1 MNISKDLQ
9 LTYISSTYWNDE
21 ISEFSLIS
29 SSKEIPSDASFFLI
43 WIPFQDSLDYLE
55 ENMKE
60 NLKEI
65 PIEKLLSCSINLVLP
80 TREDSEL
87 NNHFRIQKVYGKI
100 LPILPASKF
109 LNKLEIFE
117 NKENP
122 QSPIFLNDSIINW
135 ALLTKLIFEL
145 LSRGSFVPDLDKT
158 SERIY
163 NGHWRIILKDQYD
176 YERFQTILQNCPWTA
191 HNLPE
196 TLEIKKD
203 NSLASQKYI
212 VEDLWH
218 PSFIFSDYM
227 DTLGDVL
234 IRSILNNNNFQ
245 TFNEFYNTEIL
256 KEKNRDLNLNWDYKF
271 LKSLLKK
278 ENRFNIQQFH
288 ETIVPKLIK
297 NWINIPKISS
307 LRYGIR
313 IVLQLGL
320 PTENQQKWPLNLYIA
335 FQNSQN
341 PILLKEFLKGDSN
354 LDLEVMEFFQ
364 SKEELMELILRS
376 LGKIVKIYPPI
387 KNALNGPYPKK
398 LELSSSEVMDFL
410 SYPKELLIQSGFNVI
425 LPEVFKQGGK
435 QRLSARMVI
444 YSEEELEEKKIS
456 TSTITPM
463 FQLNDML
470 NFRWEGELGDNQL
483 DKKQLEKLIDAN
495 QPLINIKGEWVLV
508 DQQDLE
514 NIRKIFDPSADFGN
528 YTKPQGTIKYLDA
541 LKLGLSKEVEIGTTG
556 INYKVIIKGH
566 FEQIINK
573 IKTIEKFEEISTPAS
588 FNGTL
593 RGYQKVGLTWM
604 ANLCELNFGMCLAD
618 DMGLGKT
625 IQVIA
630 LLLHFK
636 KKYPQNLKSV
646 LIICPTSVLYN
657 WKKEINR
664 FGPDLDV
671 IFHHGTDR
679 VKKLSDLSKYV
690 KPHRI
695 ILTTFGTIRNDV
707 DLLKTIQFTGII
719 VDESQNMKN
728 YEAQQTQ
735 AIYQLQ
741 SNYRIC
747 LSGTPIENRLMELW
761 SLFEFLN
768 PGLFR
773 EQKQFRD
780 NFVIPIERFH
790 DQEAT
795 DKLKKIIA
803 PFILRREKS
812 DKSIIKDLPE
822 KNEMKIYIEL
832 SEMQYELYK
841 KLVQETLKQFETTQ
855 ADKKNKSMYIL
866 TLLTKLKQIC
876 NHPYQFLHKS
886 ISIEEL
892 SENFKNFIS
901 MSPKLERLLEMIDE
915 VISKGE
921 KAIIFTQFTQMGNI
935 LKKVLSY
942 KYNFPILYFHGSVT
956 AAKRKEIVDTFQSE
970 KPNAPPLLILS
981 LRAGG
986 IGLNL
991 TAATTVFHYDRWWN
1005 PAVEKQATDRAYRI
1019 GQTESVNVYKFIT
1032 ADTIEEKIDKLIEEK
1047 KELADMVIATGESWI
1062 SELNDKKIK
1071 ELISLK

>member
-1 MNISKDLQ
+1 MNINKDLQ
-9 LTYISSTYWNDE
+9 LTYISSIYWNNE
-21 ISEFSLIS
+21 ISDFSLIS
-29 SSKEIPSDASFFLI
+29 SSKKIPSDASFFLI
-43 WIPFQDSLDYLE
+43 WIPFQDSLEYLE
-55 ENMKE
+55 ENMKK
-60 NLKEI
+60 NFKEI
-65 PIEKLLSCSINLVLP
+65 PIDKLISCSINLVLP
-80 TREDSEL
+80 TLNDSGFE
-87 NNHFRIQKVYGKI
+87 NVFHIRKVYGKI

-117 NKENP
+117 NEDTP
-122 QSPIFLNDSIINW
+122 ESSRFLSDSIITW

-145 LSRGSFVPDLDKT
+145 ISRGSFVPDLDKS
-158 SERIY
+158 SERFY
-163 NGHWRIILKDQYD
+163 NGHWRIILEDQYD
-176 YERFQTILQNCPWTA
+176 NERFQKILHNCPWTA

-196 TLEIKKD
+196 TLKLKNN
-203 NSLASQKYI
+203 NSSPQQKYI
-212 VEDLWH
+212 VEELWH
-218 PSFIFSDYM
+218 PSYIFSEYM
-227 DTLGDVL
+227 DTIGDLL
-234 IRSILNNNNFQ
+234 IRSILIKNNFQ

-256 KEKNRDLNLNWDYKF
+256 KEKNREVNLNWDYKF

-278 ENRFNIQQFH
+278 DTRFHIQQFH

-297 NWINIPKISS
+297 NWLNISRIST
-307 LRYGIR
+307 LRYGIK
-313 IVLQLGL
+313 IVLQLEL
-320 PTENQQKWPLNLYIA
+320 PNDNQEEWPLNLYIA

-341 PILLKEFLKGDSN
+341 LILLKDFLKGESN
-354 LDLEVMEFFQ
+354 LDLEVMDFFET
-364 SKEELMELILRS
+364 KEELMELILRS

-387 KNALNGPYPKK
+387 KKALDGSYPKELK
-398 LELSSSEVMDFL
+398 LSSSEVMNFL
-410 SYPKELLIQSGFNVI
+410 SYPKDILIQSGFNVI
-425 LPEVFKQGGK
+425 LPEVFKKGGK
-435 QRLSARMVI
+435 QRLSAIMII

-456 TSTITPM
+456 TSSIAPM

-470 NFRWEGELGDNQL
+470 NFRWEGELGDKQL
-483 DKKQLEKLIDAN
+483 DKEQFEKLIDAN

-514 NIRKIFDPSADFGN
+514 NIHKIFNSSAEVGN

-541 LKLGLSKEVEIGTTG
+541 LKLGLSKEVEVGTTG

-566 FEQIINK
+566 FEEIINK
-573 IKTIEKFEEISTPAS
+573 IKTIEKFEEISIPAS
-588 FNGTL
+588 FNGIL
-593 RGYQKVGLTWM
+593 REYQKVGLTWM

-636 KKYPQNLKSV
+636 QKYPQNLNSV

-671 IFHHGTDR
+671 IFHHGPER
-679 VKKLSDLSKYV
+679 VKKLSKISKYV
-690 KPHRI
+690 KSHRI

-735 AIYQLQ
+735 AIYKLQ

-761 SLFEFLN
+761 TLFEFLN
-768 PGLFR
+768 PGLLGD
-773 EQKQFRD
+773 QKKFRD

-790 DQEAT
+790 NQDAT
-795 DKLKKIIA
+795 EKLKKIIS

-841 KLVQETLKQFETTQ
+841 KLVQETLKQFESTH

-876 NHPYQFLHKS
+876 NHPFQFLHKS

-892 SENFKNFIS
+892 SENFENFVS

-956 AAKRKEIVDTFQSE
+956 ADKRKEIVDEFQSE
-970 KPNAPPLLILS
+970 KPNTPPLLILS

-986 IGLNL
+986 LGLNL

-1019 GQTESVNVYKFIT
+1019 GQTESVNVYKFIM

-1062 SELNDKKIK
+1062 SELNDEKIK
-1071 ELISLK
+1071 ELISLE